1 VTTHLFQAQEH
12 LANLR
17 RNLTHA
23 TETLAY
29 NTAQHSR
36 LAAAQ

>member
-1 VTTHLFQAQEH
+1 MTTHLFQAQEH